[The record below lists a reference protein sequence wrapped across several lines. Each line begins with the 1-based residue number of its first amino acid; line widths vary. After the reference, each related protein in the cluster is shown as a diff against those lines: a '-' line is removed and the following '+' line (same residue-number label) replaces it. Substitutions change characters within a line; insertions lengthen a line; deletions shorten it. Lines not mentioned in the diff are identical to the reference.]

1 MRVLYINP
9 TFPPDYTGGAEVSI
23 YHTVRGL
30 MRRGLECTLLIVNNR
45 QTADTEQWYSVDDIP
60 THRIT
65 LSTRLLGQATFDPRI
80 YRIVRRE
87 LAATRPD
94 LVHMNNVS
102 GMSLAPVLACHH
114 AGIPVVNTLH
124 DLWLLCPNNMRYR
137 TDGSYCDPVQFPNGC
152 HQCFRRYQY
161 WGATPYRKQIFQIFT
176 AHVHTFISP
185 SQALIERHVEAG
197 YARRRFRMLPYGFAE
212 AIPTEAQDR
221 HVRQIERSAPEH
233 RTLVFAGG
241 GSVNKGPQVV
251 LDAIP
256 TLIGQIENLRIIVAG
271 GGEDRFLTQFRHY
284 NPVVQVLNHIDFADM
299 RSLFANADL
308 TLVAS
313 TWHENSPVV
322 IYENFQVGTP
332 CVGSNFGGIPELIT
346 EDKTG
351 YLFPIGDAHG
361 LAEKVLHHF
370 QKPSEQRR
378 WMRRECVKAAR
389 QRFDFTN
396 YTDELCQLYHE
407 IVHA

>member
-23 YHTVRGL
+23 YHAVRGL
-30 MRRGLECTLLIVNNR
+30 MQRGIECTLLVVNNR
-45 QTADTEQWYSVDDIP
+45 QAADVDQWYSVDDIP

-65 LSTRLLGQATFDPRI
+65 LRTRLPGQETFDPRI

-94 LVHMNNVS
+94 LVHINNVS
-102 GMSLAPVLACHH
+102 GMSLAPFLACRH
-114 AGIPVVNTLH
+114 ARIPVIVTLH

-137 TDGSYCDPVQFPNGC
+137 TDGSFCDPGQFPNGC

-161 WGATPYRKQIFQIFT
+161 WAAVPQRKRIFQQLT
-176 AHVHTFISP
+176 ANVHTFIAP
-185 SQALIERHVEAG
+185 SQALLERHVEAG
-197 YARRRFRMLPYGFAE
+197 YERQRFRMLQYGFAE

-221 HVRQIERSAPEH
+221 QVRQIERSAPDYH
-233 RTLVFAGG
+233 TLVFAGG

-256 TLIGQIENLRIIVAG
+256 TLIDQIENLRIIVAG
-271 GGEDRFLTQFRHY
+271 GGEDRFMAQFRRY
-284 NPVVQVLNHIDFADM
+284 DPVVQVLSRIDFADM
-299 RSLFANADL
+299 RSLFANANL

-351 YLFPIGDAHG
+351 YLFPVGDAQA
-361 LAEKVLHHF
+361 LAAKVLHHF
-370 QKPSEQRR
+370 QKPAEQRR
-378 WMRRECVKAAR
+378 QMRLACVKVAR
-389 QRFDFTN
+389 QRFNFTT
-396 YTDELCQLYHE
+396 YLDRLCQLYGEVLHG
-407 IVHA
+407 

>member
-23 YHTVRGL
+23 YHAMRGL
-30 MRRGLECTLLIVNNR
+30 MQRGIECTLLVVNNR
-45 QTADTEQWYSVDDIP
+45 QATDVDQWYSVDDIP
-60 THRIT
+60 THRMT
-65 LSTRLLGQATFDPRI
+65 LRTRLPGQATFDPRI

-94 LVHMNNVS
+94 LVHINNVS
-102 GMSLAPVLACHH
+102 GMSLAPFLACQH
-114 AGIPVVNTLH
+114 AGVPVIDTLH

-137 TDGSYCDPVQFPNGC
+137 TDGSFCDPAQFPNGC
-152 HQCFRRYQY
+152 HQCFRNYQY
-161 WGATPYRKQIFQIFT
+161 WAAVPQRKRIFQRLT
-176 AHVHTFISP
+176 ANVHTFISP
-185 SQALIERHVEAG
+185 SQALLERHVEAG
-197 YARRRFRMLPYGFAE
+197 YDRRRFRLLQYGFAE
-212 AIPTEAQDR
+212 AIPTEPQDR
-221 HVRQIERSAPEH
+221 QVRQIERSAPEH

-256 TLIGQIENLRIIVAG
+256 TLIDQIENLRIIVAG
-271 GGEDRFLTQFRHY
+271 GGEDRFLAQFRRY
-284 NPVVQVLNHIDFADM
+284 DPVVQVLSRIDFADM

-351 YLFPIGDAHG
+351 YLFPPGDGQG
-361 LAEKVLHHF
+361 LAEKVLRHF
-370 QKPSEQRR
+370 QKPAEQRR
-378 WMRRECVKAAR
+378 QMRRECVKTAR
-389 QRFDFTN
+389 QRFNFTT
-396 YTDELCQLYHE
+396 YLDTLCQLYGEVLHG
-407 IVHA
+407 

>member
-1 MRVLYINP
+1 MRVLYMTP
-9 TFPPDYTGGAEVSI
+9 TFPPDYMGGAEVSI
-23 YHTVRGL
+23 YHAVRGL
-30 MRRGLECTLLIVNNR
+30 MARGVECTLLMVNNR
-45 QTADTEQWYSVDDIP
+45 HVVNVDQWYNVDNIP

-65 LSTRLLGQATFDPRI
+65 LHTRLPGQALFDPRV
-80 YRIVRRE
+80 YRLVRRE

-102 GMSLAPVLACHH
+102 GMSLAPFLACHH
-114 AGIPVVNTLH
+114 AGIPVINTLH

-137 TDGSYCDPVQFPNGC
+137 ADGSYCDPAQFPNGC

-161 WGATPYRKQIFQIFT
+161 WAAVPQRKRIFQRLT
-176 AHVHTFISP
+176 ANVHTFISP
-185 SQALIERHVEAG
+185 SQALLERHVEAG
-197 YARRRFRMLPYGFAE
+197 YERKRFRMLPYGFPE
-212 AIPTEAQDR
+212 AMPSEPQALQ
-221 HVRQIERSAPEH
+221 VRQIERSAPEH

-241 GSVNKGPQVV
+241 GSANKGPQVV

-256 TLIGQIENLRIIVAG
+256 TLIDQIENLRIIVAG
-271 GGEDRFLTQFRHY
+271 GGEDRFLAQFRRY
-284 NPVVQVLNHIDFADM
+284 DPVVQVLNHVGFADM

-351 YLFPIGDAHG
+351 YLFPVGDAQG
-361 LAEKVLHHF
+361 LADKVLRHF
-370 QKPSEQRR
+370 QKPAEQRR
-378 WMRRECVKAAR
+378 QMRRECVKAAR
-389 QRFDFTN
+389 QRFNFTT
-396 YTDELCQLYHE
+396 YLDQLCQLYGE
-407 IVHA
+407 VLNG